1 MLASLEPTWVL
12 CSSVESIHRWE
23 IGKHGGSHGIRDK
36 SLLLSAIESPRNRW
50 HYEEPQ
56 PSIIA
61 LAATYAFKLTRN
73 HPFVDGNKRTSCAVC
88 MLFLADNGGKI
99 CATDEE
105 KEHVFLSL
113 AAGKMSEKE
122 LNHWLETHS
131 V

>member
-1 MLASLEPTWVL
+1 MPAFPKWISADDVQVVHEAAII
-12 CSSVESIHRWE
+12 E
-23 IGKHGGSHGIRDK
+23 HGGSHGIRDK

-50 HYEEPQ
+50 HYEEPN

-88 MLFLADNGGKI
+88 MLFLANNGVKI

>member
-1 MLASLEPTWVL
+1 MPAFPKWISADDVQA
-12 CSSVESIHRWE
+12 VHKAAI
-23 IGKHGGSHGIRDK
+23 IKHGGSHGIRDK

-56 PSIIA
+56 PSIIT

-88 MLFLADNGGKI
+88 MLFLADNGRKI

-122 LNHWLETHS
+122 LNHWLATHS

>member
-1 MLASLEPTWVL
+1 MPAFPKWISADDVQA
-12 CSSVESIHRWE
+12 VHKAAIIRY
-23 IGKHGGSHGIRDK
+23 GGSHGIRDK

-50 HYEEPQ
+50 HYKEPQ

-88 MLFLADNGGKI
+88 MLFLADNGRKI